1 MLGRCRV
8 GDPRMLAP
16 IVHGWRQWLSFGSN
30 GRSWQ
35 VTGWRHN
42 ALFPDVRLRQM
53 LVGLRGVMFWGQK
66 GLAARLS
73 NQLIEVLHGDGGM
86 GAEVD
91 ACVFTDDH

>member
-1 MLGRCRV
+1 MSYG
-8 GDPRMLAP
+8 GKSPAGG
-16 IVHGWRQWLSFGSN
+16 IATH
-30 GRSWQ
+30 
-35 VTGWRHN
+35 
-42 ALFPDVRLRQM
+42 FPDVRLYQM
-53 LVGLRGVMFWGQK
+53 FVGLRGVMFWGQK